1 MIIQIS
7 ILVVILLIFIYLI
20 YWYKY
25 KCIDQIDKIIK
36 NPFRQLL
43 ALSACVLL
51 IFGLLII
58 TGKSLVENSDASR
71 ALVLLYSLFSQ
82 TTSAYNPEYGTELQL
97 FSVLVSMLGAVFFF
111 LCPPLWL
118 CNFKLLY
125 TKCPRGNFVPVKYDN
140 RVSLFVDIKRRLLGN
155 GKRCIFKIVLRAV
168 WQRIVLH
175 LAHNALFAD
184 LGKIFAQYIL

>member
-97 FSVLVSMLGAVFFF
+97 FSVLVSMLGAVFF
-111 LCPPLWL
+111 
-118 CNFKLLY
+118 
-125 TKCPRGNFVPVKYDN
+125 
-140 RVSLFVDIKRRLLGN
+140 
-155 GKRCIFKIVLRAV
+155 
-168 WQRIVLH
+168 
-175 LAHNALFAD
+175 
-184 LGKIFAQYIL
+184 